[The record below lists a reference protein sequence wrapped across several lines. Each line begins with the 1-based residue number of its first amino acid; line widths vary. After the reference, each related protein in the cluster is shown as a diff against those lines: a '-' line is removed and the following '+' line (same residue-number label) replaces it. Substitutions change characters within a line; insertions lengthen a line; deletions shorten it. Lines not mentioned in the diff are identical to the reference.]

1 MAYVTLSKS
10 SLRHNYL
17 FLDDLFQ
24 KNDIEWSPVLK
35 LLCGNKTYLDY
46 VLSLGSNQ
54 VADARLENLK
64 TIKEL
69 NPSKETIY
77 IKPPARKFIRKVV
90 TYADISFNTEF
101 ATIEWL
107 SKEAQKQN
115 KVHRVIIMIELG
127 DLREGIMGESLM
139 GFYKKVFELPN
150 IEVTGIGANLNCLS
164 GVMPSKDKL
173 IQLSLYEQL
182 IEAKFGKKIPYVSG
196 GSSVMVPLL
205 IKGLI
210 PKGVNHFRIGESL
223 FFGADLFEHNTIEG
237 MKDNIFLLHAQII
250 EITDKPSIP
259 YGELETNPSGES
271 FEVDD
276 DEFGNIQKRGILDIG
291 LLDIS
296 KSSFLEPVEKDL
308 EFIGASSDML
318 VIDLSQTEKD
328 YKVGD
333 MVSFKMSY
341 MGALRVMN
349 SRYIKKE
356 LID

>member
-10 SLRHNYL
+10 ALKHNYRFLQNL
-17 FLDDLFQ
+17 FDSNQ
-24 KNDIEWSPVLK
+24 IEWAPVLK
-35 LLCGNKTYLDY
+35 LLCGTQNYLEY
-46 VLSLGSNQ
+46 VLSLGEEQ
-54 VADARLENLK
+54 VADARLQHLK

-69 NPSKETIY
+69 KPSTETIY
-77 IKPPARKFIRKVV
+77 IKPPARKFISKVV
-90 TYADISFNTEF
+90 KYADISFNTEF

-107 SKEAQKQN
+107 SKEAQKQG
-115 KVHRVIIMIELG
+115 KTHRVIIMIELG

-205 IKGLI
+205 MKGLV

-223 FFGADLFEHNTIEG
+223 FFGADLFEHSTIEG

-250 EITDKPSIP
+250 EITNKPSIP
-259 YGELETNPSGES
+259 YGEIEANPSGEY
-271 FEVDD
+271 FEIDEN
-276 DEFGNIQKRGILDIG
+276 EFGNIQKRGILDIG

-296 KSSFLEPVEKDL
+296 KSSYLKPLEKDL
-308 EFIGASSDML
+308 SFIGASSDML
-318 VIDLSQTEKD
+318 VIDLSKTKKD

-333 MVSFKMSY
+333 MIECKMSY
-341 MGALRVMN
+341 MGALLVMN

-356 LID
+356 LIE